1 MTIRVGGFAAV
12 TGIIGF
18 VKIMIISYAILLV

>member
-1 MTIRVGGFAAV
+1 MTIRVGGFAAL
-12 TGIIGF
+12 TDIIDF